1 MSTLIGDFWQKH
13 GGTVLAIVAV
23 ALIFVVA
30 FKTGQLEKEAEGAA
44 KINIT
49 LAEKKEVAPADERAK
64 VIGEVLERKGI
75 ENELEVLAGQKTNE
89 PATEKVECAIVAS
102 KNSTK
107 YHLPNCKN
115 AIRIKDSNK
124 VCFSSEEE
132 AKSKGHEQAKC
143 CFK

>member
-1 MSTLIGDFWQKH
+1 MSTLIRHFWQKH
-13 GGTVLAIVAV
+13 GSTVLAIVAV

-30 FKTGQLEKEAEGAA
+30 FKTGQLQKEAEGAA

-49 LAEKKEVAPADERAK
+49 LAEKKEATPADERAR
-64 VIGEVLERKGI
+64 VIEETLERKGI
-75 ENELEVLAGQKTNE
+75 ENELEVLAAQKPNE
-89 PATEKVECAIVAS
+89 PAIEKVECAIVAS

-115 AIRIKDSNK
+115 ATRIKDSNK

-132 AKSKGHEQAKC
+132 AKSKGYEQAKC